1 MLLCSKLTSMK
12 IRFVAFGKTTPA
24 FLSEG
29 VKEYEK
35 RLVHYIN
42 FELKLIPDIKNAKSL
57 SEPQQKKLEGELI
70 LKATADCDCLILLDE
85 QGKLMSSS
93 GFADFIEKKVL
104 EGTRILC
111 FVSGGP
117 YGFSEEVYKAAN
129 SKLSLSLMTFSHQMV
144 KLIFLEQLYRAFTI
158 LKGEPYHHQ

>member
-1 MLLCSKLTSMK
+1 MK
-12 IRFVAFGKTTPA
+12 IRFIAFGKTTPS
-24 FLSEG
+24 FLAEG

-42 FELKLIPDIKNAKSL
+42 VELRIIPDIKNAKNL

-70 LKATADCDCLILLDE
+70 LKAAADCDCIILLDE
-85 QGKLMSSS
+85 NGTLMAST
-93 GFADFIEKKVL
+93 GYADFIEKKIL
-104 EGTRILC
+104 EGTRTLC
-111 FVSGGP
+111 FISGGP
-117 YGFSEEVYKAAN
+117 FGFSEEVYKVAN
-129 SKLSLSLMTFSHQMV
+129 SKLSLSPMTFSHQMV